1 MAEKAA
7 LVIGGGIAGI
17 QTSIDLA
24 GMGHRVYLVEKHPSI
39 GGRMAQLDKTFP
51 TNDCAMCI
59 LAPKMIECAN
69 HENIELLTY
78 SELKELTGRPG
89 NFKVKILRKARF
101 VDEEKCVGCGDCAE
115 VCPVKVVD
123 DFNAGLGQKGAIY
136 KYFPQAVPSTF
147 AVERKDRAPCVTTC
161 PAGINVQGYI
171 QLIGQEKY
179 AEAIQLI
186 MEQLPLPGVLG
197 RVCPHPCEVQCRRLE
212 RDDALAIRDL
222 KRFAADRVNLEELPM
237 PAIRDRSERV
247 AVIGSG
253 PAGLTVAY
261 YLRLKGYQVTI
272 FEALPVLGG
281 MLRVGIPDYRL
292 PPDILDQ
299 EIQAILRLGIDVETG
314 KALGRDFT
322 LKDLQK
328 EGFNALFVGTGAHR
342 SIKMN
347 IPGEEDFKGVL
358 DAVDFLREVNLGQ
371 RVSPGKRVVIIGG
384 GNVAVDAARTAIRLG
399 SREVNIVYRRSRKE
413 MPAYP
418 EEIEEALAEGI
429 KIHYLTAPMGIRGS
443 KGKVTGFEC
452 IETRLG
458 PPDDSGRRR
467 PVPVKGSEFVIRCD
481 TVIPA
486 IGQRPDLGWL
496 EETNGIDTTGW
507 STLVVNSQTMQT
519 SIPHVFASGDVVSGP
534 ATVIEAV
541 GTGHRAAEAIDR
553 FLKGED
559 LEAFAKETEA
569 ALPPGSDWEDIPERT
584 PNAPRAMVSLKKSKD
599 RVKSFEEVSLGLS
612 ESEVQQE
619 VSRCLNCGICCDCRQ
634 CVTACK
640 AEAVDFEQKEKEV
653 TLEVGAVVLATGFDL
668 YDVSPLVE
676 YGWGRI
682 ENVITAMQFERMIC
696 ASGPSGGHLQR
707 PSDGK
712 EPMKLAF
719 IQCVGS
725 RDVRHKRYCSAV
737 CCMHATKEAV
747 LAREHYPGLAST
759 IFYMDMRAVGKGFQE
774 YIRRAKSQYGVEY
787 IRTRPGTVSENEK
800 NRNPIIHYED
810 TVNRKFTKREFDMVI
825 LSQAL
830 APSEGNLSI
839 SEKLGVDL
847 DEFGFVAAPGEIT
860 NPFGTSREGVFA
872 CGFCQTPM
880 DVPDSVV
887 RASAAASKAAEV
899 LAMVRE
905 KV

>member
-1 MAEKAA
+1 MTEKAA

-89 NFKVKILRKARF
+89 NFKVRILRKARF

-115 VCPVKVVD
+115 VCPVKIVD

-179 AEAIQLI
+179 MEAIQLI

-197 RVCPHPCEVQCRRLE
+197 RICPHPCEVQCRRLE
-212 RDDALAIRDL
+212 KDYALAIRDL

-322 LKDLQK
+322 LKDLRK
-328 EGFNALFVGTGAHR
+328 EGFSALFVGTGAHR

-347 IPGEEDFKGVL
+347 IPGEEDFEGVL

-399 SREVNIVYRRSRKE
+399 SREVSIVYRRSRKE

-418 EEIEEALAEGI
+418 EEIEEALEEGI
-429 KIHYLTAPMGIRGS
+429 KIHYLTAPLGIRGS

-467 PVPVKGSEFVIRCD
+467 PVPVKGSEFLIRCD

-486 IGQRPDLGWL
+486 IGQRPDLGCL
-496 EETNGIDTTGW
+496 EGPGGPDTSSW
-507 STLVVNSQTMQT
+507 STLVVNNQTMQT

-541 GTGHRAAEAIDR
+541 GSGHRAAEAIDR

-559 LEAFAKETEA
+559 LEAFAKEMEA

-584 PNAPRAMVSLKKSKD
+584 QSTPRAMVTLKKSKD
-599 RVKSFEEVSLGLS
+599 RVKSFDEVSLGLS
-612 ESEVQQE
+612 ESEVQRE

-640 AEAVDFEQKEKEV
+640 AEAVDLEQKEKEV

-696 ASGPSGGHLQR
+696 ASGPSSGHLQR
-707 PSDGK
+707 PSDGR
-712 EPMKLAF
+712 EPMNLAF

-747 LAREHYPGLAST
+747 LAREHYPGLTST

-787 IRTRPGTVSENEK
+787 IRTRPGTVRENEK

-810 TVNRKFTKREFDMVI
+810 TVNRKFTTREFDMVI
-825 LSQAL
+825 LAQAL

-847 DEFGFVAAPGEIT
+847 DEFGFVATPGEIT
-860 NPFGTSREGVFA
+860 NPLGTSREGVFA

-887 RASAAASKAAEV
+887 RASAAACKAAEV